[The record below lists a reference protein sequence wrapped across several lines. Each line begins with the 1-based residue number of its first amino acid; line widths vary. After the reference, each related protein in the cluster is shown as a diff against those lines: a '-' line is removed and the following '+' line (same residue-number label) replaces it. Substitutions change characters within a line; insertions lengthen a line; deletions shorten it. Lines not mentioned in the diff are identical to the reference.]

1 MGHVGRIEATY
12 TTNKIILPVE
22 LLNAM
27 QESFVKATRHLD
39 IETVQKDKSAETK
52 DQAIAQI
59 QMAKPEQLGVILE
72 AIQNLNAGK
81 MLLAGA

>member
-27 QESFVKATRHLD
+27 QESFVKATSASGHRAPC
-39 IETVQKDKSAETK
+39 QKDKSAETK
-52 DQAIAQI
+52 H
-59 QMAKPEQLGVILE
+59 
-72 AIQNLNAGK
+72 
-81 MLLAGA
+81 LATRRDGQ